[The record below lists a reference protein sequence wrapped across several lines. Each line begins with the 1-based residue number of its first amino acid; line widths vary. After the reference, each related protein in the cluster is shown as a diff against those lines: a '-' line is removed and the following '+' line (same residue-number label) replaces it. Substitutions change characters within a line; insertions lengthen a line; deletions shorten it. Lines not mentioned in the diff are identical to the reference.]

1 MVLIT
6 RCSFR
11 PVSMV
16 EALYLSFQ
24 YCHKADC
31 LATALRWDSR
41 LLKDF
46 YSVTELRTEVPR
58 LLLSLLFLSFFFWS

>member
-6 RCSFR
+6 SCSFR

-16 EALYLSFQ
+16 EALYLSSQ

-31 LATALRWDSR
+31 LETALRWDSR
-41 LLKDF
+41 LPKDF
-46 YSVTELRTEVPR
+46 YSVTELRAEVPR
-58 LLLSLLFLSFFFWS
+58 LLLSLFFFFFSWS